1 MEQYQRQY
9 HCGGPS
15 DVLTIWH
22 PLLSSV
28 ESGHAAAAIRKKA
41 SRPMNE
47 RFIAAADYRC
57 GIEGQYHA
65 RSFKAL
71 RGMSNSVK
79 RNVPRHPLR
88 VKRQTGMRLYP
99 TRRLSVRA

>member
-9 HCGGPS
+9 HCGEPS

-28 ESGHAAAAIRKKA
+28 ESGNAAAAIRKEA
-41 SRPMNE
+41 SRLTNE

-65 RSFKAL
+65 RKAFKAL
-71 RGMSNSVK
+71 RGMSNSAK
-79 RNVPRHPLR
+79 RNVPRHRLR
-88 VKRQTGMRLYP
+88 GKRQTGSHLK
-99 TRRLSVRA
+99 LLDAF